1 MPWHPSGRIS
11 HLLQWRKSPMPAR
24 RRISVALLFVITFS
38 TAAARAQTEPQLQ
51 ATKRLFAEVPG
62 IRNIKHLADGRYF
75 VLTSNSVFIFDAKYT
90 KLSQIPAPIAKPTA
104 EQKKAP
110 PPIAYAE
117 DFDVDSAGRVYIA
130 DRGANA
136 IRIFSPDGALEKSIP
151 VESPTGVVALSGGE
165 IAVAT
170 TMQNALVTIFDS
182 NGKVTHQFGEYAD
195 ITDDHPALNKFLN
208 SGRLASDGKD
218 AIYYAFIFFP
228 EPTVRRY
235 DRAGY
240 ASLDASLTGL
250 EFQPEAQF
258 TRRQISKQKD
268 DDATPNVNPSISGF
282 GVDAASGEIW
292 LAMGDLLVVLDKDGD
307 PKKDGDRKIEYR
319 SYTTSG
325 ARLEPRT
332 IVIEP
337 DRLILISDVVGAY
350 EFARPDKAQTPAKA
364 GELH

>member
-1 MPWHPSGRIS
+1 MPWHPSGPIS

-24 RRISVALLFVITFS
+24 RRISVALLFVLVFS
-38 TAAARAQTEPQLQ
+38 TAAARAQTEPQLE

-75 VLTSNSVFIFDAKYT
+75 VLTSNSVFIFDAKYS

-110 PPIAYAE
+110 PPIVYAE

-136 IRIFSPDGALEKSIP
+136 LRIFSPDGTLEKSIP

-218 AIYYAFIFFP
+218 ALYYAFTFFP

-240 ASLDASLTGL
+240 ASLDASLTAL

-258 TRRQISKQKD
+258 TRRQISKQD
-268 DDATPNVNPSISGF
+268 EGAAPNVKPSISGF

-292 LAMGDLLVVLDKDGD
+292 LAMGDLLVVLDKDGN
-307 PKKDGDRKIEYR
+307 RKIEYR
-319 SYTTSG
+319 GYTTSG

-332 IVIEP
+332 ILIEP
-337 DRLILISDVVGAY
+337 DRLILISDLLGAY